1 MEECFED
8 LTGYIHAVETGLSS
22 DPAMNWRVSNLDR
35 YQLISNSDAHSP
47 GKLGREANLMDM
59 ELSYQGLEQAVQTGE
74 GLYGT
79 IEFFPEEGKY
89 HYDGHRKC
97 HLCLNPAQTQAYG
110 GRCPGCGK
118 KITIG
123 VEHRVEALADRPE
136 GYVRPQAKA
145 YESLIPLP
153 EIIAEVT
160 GHSSSSVKVQR
171 QYEEM
176 LCGLGT
182 EFEILREVP
191 EEEIQK
197 QAGTMM
203 AEAIRRLRNGE
214 VQRIPGF
221 DGEYGTIKLFEPSE
235 LEETQG

>member
-1 MEECFED
+1 M
-8 LTGYIHAVETGLSS
+8 
-22 DPAMNWRVSNLDR
+22 
-35 YQLISNSDAHSP
+35 
-47 GKLGREANLMDM
+47 
-59 ELSYQGLEQAVQTGE
+59 
-74 GLYGT
+74 
-79 IEFFPEEGKY
+79 
-89 HYDGHRKC
+89 
-97 HLCLNPAQTQAYG
+97 
-110 GRCPGCGK
+110 
-118 KITIG
+118 
-123 VEHRVEALADRPE
+123 
-136 GYVRPQAKA
+136 
-145 YESLIPLP
+145 IPLP

-214 VQRIPGF
+214 VQNSWF
-221 DGEYGTIKLFEPSE
+221 
-235 LEETQG
+235 